1 MKNLLLSL
9 RAALILPTAVYS
21 TTEIDPTPKS
31 LVPNN
36 PFKKL
41 GNKTKFNCK
50 EVGEDSCFSRIIAIS
65 ACTFAQSINSD
76 KNVKESL
83 DIADDLFYLLA
94 TGNGLDPNDIFDK
107 KDLIKQDIRVETIER
122 VKLCNKWAK
131 EAIPKIVLERT
142 GKPVTPEFIE
152 GATRT
157 FGMWW
162 LSSLEQV
169 KVEDINE
176 TLTNCTAFI

>member
-1 MKNLLLSL
+1 MKRLLLPL
-9 RAALILPTAVYS
+9 LAALALPTAVYS
-21 TTEIDPTPKS
+21 TTEIEPEPKS
-31 LVPNN
+31 QILNN
-36 PFKKL
+36 PFERL
-41 GNKTKFNCK
+41 GKEAKFDCK
-50 EVGEDSCFSRIIAIS
+50 EFGEDSCFSRFIAMS

-76 KNVKESL
+76 KTVKESL

-94 TGNGLDPNDIFDK
+94 SGHKLDLNDIFD
-107 KDLIKQDIRVETIER
+107 DTNLVKQDIRVESIER
-122 VKLCNKWAK
+122 IKLCKEWAK

-142 GKPVTPEFIE
+142 GKPATPEFIE

-169 KVEDINE
+169 KSRGY
-176 TLTNCTAFI
+176 

>member
-1 MKNLLLSL
+1 MKHLLFPLLASL
-9 RAALILPTAVYS
+9 ALPTAIYS

-41 GNKTKFNCK
+41 GKGKFDCK
-50 EVGEDSCFSRIIAIS
+50 EFGEDSCLSRFIAMS
-65 ACTFAQSINSD
+65 ACTFVQSINSD
-76 KNVKESL
+76 KTVKESL

-94 TGNGLDPNDIFDK
+94 AGNGLDPNDIFDDK
-107 KDLIKQDIRVETIER
+107 NLVKQPIRVETIER
-122 VKLCNKWAK
+122 VKLCNEWAK

-142 GKPVTPEFIE
+142 GKPATPEFIE

-157 FGMWW
+157 YGMWW
-162 LSSLEQV
+162 LSSLEQI
-169 KVEDINE
+169 KSRGY
-176 TLTNCTAFI
+176 